1 MMGAVANKG
10 WLLRVRLAAALA
22 GVCLIAIGSSPV
34 AAQPAPEPAVIPD
47 PKPLVQ
53 PPPRRARRYYAA
65 RPRIEVRP
73 RYPYRSFHT
82 LYPPPYDV
90 EYPGPN
96 ARRDCETRLVTE
108 YRPSGTVVVPRMH
121 CWWVRG

>member
-10 WLLRVRLAAALA
+10 WLAALA
-22 GVCLIAIGSSPV
+22 GVCLIALGSSPV

-82 LYPPPYDV
+82 LYPLPYDV